1 MCRLINPW
9 CLLVRFLL
17 SVSLFALFSVQ
28 AWSKEVYEDAQGSV
42 FLELSGGKQA
52 YQSEIAF
59 GLEPSNMPGSFGGLY
74 LGASSLTHLGSVR
87 ELGVKAFNFSE
98 LTSKSYGATMH
109 ISLSRTRLGSYRR
122 RGFEIGATVYGVIH
136 GPFTWLA
143 GSTIR
148 PRELSWD
155 WRDGAITEM
164 RSQVGLNYRLPFG
177 GAVFVLYQYDN
188 FIDSSW
194 RMDKINGT
202 TLLGMNWLF

>member
-1 MCRLINPW
+1 MYRLINFTRSSVR
-9 CLLVRFLL
+9 LLLR
-17 SVSLFALFSVQ
+17 VSLLALFSVQ
-28 AWSKEVYEDAQGSV
+28 VYAKEVYQDAQGS
-42 FLELSGGKQA
+42 FFIELSGGSQA

-74 LGASSLTHLGSVR
+74 LGASSLTHSGSVR

-122 RGFEIGATVYGVIH
+122 RGFEVGATVYGVIY
-136 GPFTWLA
+136 GSFTWLA
-143 GSTIR
+143 GSTVR

-155 WRDGAITEM
+155 WHDGAITEM
-164 RSQVGLNYRLPFG
+164 RSQVGLNYRLSLG

-194 RMDKINGT
+194 RLDKINGT
-202 TLLGMNWLF
+202 TMLGINWLL